1 MSPAPIEER
10 ALVAALHHAFTDDD
24 PAGDQARRGRLAAD
38 AERDGLLD
46 LSYRVVGSPHGDLL
60 LVASAAGLVRV
71 AFEVEGHDDV
81 LASLAATIS
90 PRILRSPVRL
100 EEVARQL
107 DEYFSQR
114 RQRLDVPLDLHGV
127 SDFRRAVL
135 DHLRTI
141 EFGATESYAEVAAA
155 TGRPAAVRA
164 VGSACSHNPV
174 PLVVPC
180 HRVVRSDGAIG
191 QYLGG
196 PEVKAALLD
205 LERTPARP
213 APHA

>member
-1 MSPAPIEER
+1 MSPAPIDER
-10 ALVAALHHAFTDDD
+10 AMVAALHDAFTDDD
-24 PAGDQARRGRLAAD
+24 PDGEQVRRARLAAD
-38 AERDGLLD
+38 AERGGLVD
-46 LSYRVVGSPHGDLL
+46 LGYRVVGSPHGDLL

-71 AFEVEGHDDV
+71 AFQLEGHDDV

-90 PRILRSPVRL
+90 PRILRLPTRL
-100 EEVARQL
+100 DEVARQL
-107 DEYFSQR
+107 DEYFSRR
-114 RQRLDVPLDLHGV
+114 RQQLDVPLDLHGV
-127 SDFRRAVL
+127 SDFRLAVL

-196 PEVKAALLD
+196 PEVKAALLA
-205 LERTPARP
+205 LEAG
-213 APHA
+213 